1 MFRDETTGNQLN
13 EPEIIRKAQQGDKDA
28 FCQLVLAYRV
38 SVINIV
44 YRMCAD
50 VQVAEDAA
58 QIAFLRVWQHLPE
71 YRHQTSFRAWLFR
84 IAINAALDILRREK
98 PVLTLDLVEVSTGN
112 SVDDDVVLKQRQEM
126 IELAVMNLPEASRMV
141 LVLREFQELSYQ
153 EIADVLEIP
162 IGTVM
167 SRLNYARKNLLHA
180 LQPLQE
186 EI

>member
-1 MFRDETTGNQLN
+1 MQRW
-13 EPEIIRKAQQGDKDA
+13 I
-28 FCQLVLAYRV
+28 FC
-38 SVINIV
+38 
-44 YRMCAD
+44 D
-50 VQVAEDAA
+50 
-58 QIAFLRVWQHLPE
+58 
-71 YRHQTSFRAWLFR
+71 
-84 IAINAALDILRREK
+84 REK
-98 PVLTLDLVEVSTGN
+98 PVLALDLVEVSTGN

-126 IELAVMNLPEASRMV
+126 IELAIMKLPEASRMV

-153 EIADVLEIP
+153 EIADALEIP